1 MLVARIA
8 GGLYAGRHARDVQ
21 SAYRHIVDEVL
32 CEEMGSTTV
41 PRGRFFEEVTIV
53 DLGAGRRPARG
64 AAPAHHECSPRP
76 AMLLHR
82 RLTTHRCH
90 PRPRRVAA

>member
-1 MLVARIA
+1 MSARAPLFTFHCDGIRWALRAALEAAAAEGCRTVLVARIA

-53 DLGAGRRPARG
+53 DLGTGWRPAR
-64 AAPAHHECSPRP
+64 
-76 AMLLHR
+76 
-82 RLTTHRCH
+82 
-90 PRPRRVAA
+90 